1 MRAAMVGERAVV
13 EGGGVKDE
21 RKGYCIYIKK
31 SWAIGH
37 ALLLSLAKT
46 CLWVV
51 CL

>member
-21 RKGYCIYIKK
+21 RKGYIKK